1 MTLDDAKALD
11 AADPLAHC
19 RDRFALPEAVIYLDG
34 NSLGALP
41 RAAPA
46 ALADLVERQWGDDLI
61 TSWNKHKWIDAPA
74 TLGAKLAPLI
84 GAAAD
89 EVLVCDST
97 SVNLFKLLASA
108 LAAQPGRTM
117 ILTELGNFPTDL
129 YIAEGV
135 ARLHP
140 GVELRAVERAELAA
154 ALDDQ
159 VAVMMLTHV
168 DYRSGERHDMAAL
181 SEAARAAGALSLW
194 DLSHSAGA
202 LDIRLNEFGADLAV
216 GCGYKYLNGGPGAPA
231 FLYVAAV
238 LQDRLASPLTGWMGH
253 DAPFAFDGEYRPAP
267 GIARFLAGTPPII
280 AMTALSAGL
289 ATFDGV
295 SMSAVEAKAA
305 SLTDFF
311 IACVE
316 ARRPSLELAS
326 PRVAATRGS
335 HICFRH
341 PQAYAMMQ
349 ALIAGDVIGDVRM
362 PDLIRFGFA
371 PLYNSHEDVFRAAE
385 RLGEILDDKLWDDP
399 RYRARCKVI

>member
-11 AADPLAHC
+11 AADPLEHC
-19 RDRFALPEAVIYLDG
+19 RDRFLLPEGVIYLDG

-46 ALADLVERQWGDDLI
+46 ALADLVERQWGGDLI
-61 TSWNKHKWIDAPA
+61 TSWNKHGWIDAPA

-97 SVNLFKLLASA
+97 SLNLFKLLAAA
-108 LAAQPGRTM
+108 LAGRPGRTV
-117 ILTELGNFPTDL
+117 ILTERGNFPTDL

-140 GVELRAVERAELAA
+140 GVELRTVDRAELAA
-154 ALDDQ
+154 ALDDR
-159 VAVMMLTHV
+159 VAVLMLTHV

-202 LDIRLNEFGADLAV
+202 LDIQLNQSGADLAV

-231 FLYVAAV
+231 FLHVAAA
-238 LQDRLASPLTGWMGH
+238 LRDRLTSPLTGWMGH
-253 DAPFAFDGEYRPAP
+253 DAPFAFDGEYRPAS

-280 AMTALSAGL
+280 AMTSLAAGL

-295 SMSAVEAKAA
+295 SMQAIEAKTE
-305 SLTDFF
+305 SLTDAF
-311 IACVE
+311 IANVAVRC
-316 ARRPSLELAS
+316 PSLALAS
-326 PRVAATRGS
+326 PPAYERRGAHVS
-335 HICFRH
+335 FRH
-341 PQAYAMMQ
+341 PQAYAVMQ
-349 ALIAGDVIGDVRM
+349 ALIERGVIGDVRM
-362 PDLIRFGFA
+362 PDLLRFGFA
-371 PLYNSHEDVFRAAE
+371 PLYNSHEDAFRAAQM
-385 RLGEILDDKLWDDP
+385 LGEILDGKLWDDP
-399 RYRARCKVI
+399 RYARRAKVI